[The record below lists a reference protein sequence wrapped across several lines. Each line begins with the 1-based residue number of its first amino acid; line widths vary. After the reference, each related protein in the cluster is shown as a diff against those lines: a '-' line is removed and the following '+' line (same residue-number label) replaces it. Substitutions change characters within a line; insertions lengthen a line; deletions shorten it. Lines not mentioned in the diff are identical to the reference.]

1 MIYMI
6 GKSARFT
13 RSGILLILSILSN
26 CFSTHALPNGR
37 ASETALSESRPPR
50 RVIIHT

>member
-26 CFSTHALPNGR
+26 CFPRMPFLTVGLLRLP
-37 ASETALSESRPPR
+37 
-50 RVIIHT
+50 